1 MQKDI
6 WRTGRPLIKTHQQ
19 KRAHT
24 VTDTAYRIPYTCR
37 HTRAAELLSIGIA
50 PAEAAKQ
57 LGHSLQMFLATY
69 SEFIDEYCSEQD
81 PLRFEGIAPQIQ
93 KVSQKC
99 PKNKIAFIE
108 SKKD

>member
-1 MQKDI
+1 M
-6 WRTGRPLIKTHQQ
+6 W

-24 VTDTAYRIPYTCR
+24 ATDTAYRIPYTCR

-57 LGHSLQMFLATY
+57 LSHSLQMFLDTY

-99 PKNKIAFIE
+99 PKTEIVPIGNK
-108 SKKD
+108 KGK